1 MSIAMRDGAQTNPRL
16 LMRTLARIVLV
27 LLLAAGLWLAL
38 KPVQAEGRLTFL
50 LPIHWS
56 EYIDL
61 MDFWFN
67 LAAFAILSFVA
78 WLAFQPRRMSLTS
91 GLRCALIIVGVITC
105 GNIAIEC
112 AQFRIPGRD
121 MDIEDVGA
129 GLLGSLIAL
138 SACFWWRLKPL
149 PMGDLETPPKVLFL
163 DQTGQL
169 GGAELML
176 LDIVAGRAADSEVIL
191 FQDGEFR
198 PALEKIGV
206 KTHLVSLSEDASA
219 ISKQTGLISIV
230 KSIPRLLVMV
240 IRIADHARRFDVVY
254 ANTAKALIIGGPA
267 AFLARRP
274 LVFHLHDIISDTH
287 FSALNR
293 WALIT
298 TSNLCASS
306 VIANSLATQSA
317 FVVSGGNASR
327 CIVIPNGFDLTT
339 PSAASADA
347 RSLRTDLH
355 VPDDAWVILMAGRL
369 AFWKGQHVL
378 LKALKQ
384 VPHAHVVF
392 LGDALFT
399 EEDRAY
405 AQQLRDTATERSLAG
420 RVHFAGFHKK
430 TAPFFAMADAV
441 VHASVYAEPFGRVIV
456 EGMLAGK
463 PVIATRAGGAAEIL
477 SHGQTG
483 LLIESND
490 ANVLSQ
496 ALLRLKDN
504 PEFAKR
510 LASAAEDHARRT
522 YSLITVQSQIESLI
536 RLVAT
541 PAALNAGKASISEA
555 PLTPSSATSL

>member
-1 MSIAMRDGAQTNPRL
+1 MRA
-16 LMRTLARIVLV
+16 LARIVLV

-67 LAAFAILSFVA
+67 LAAFATLSFVA

-91 GLRCALIIVGVITC
+91 GFLCALLIVGVITC

-112 AQFRIPGRD
+112 AQTLIPGRD
-121 MDIEDVGA
+121 MNIADVAA

-149 PMGDLETPPKVLFL
+149 PRGDREAPPPKVLFL

-219 ISKQTGLISIV
+219 ISKQAGLMSIV
-230 KSIPRLLVMV
+230 KTIPRLLVMV
-240 IRIADHARRFDVVY
+240 IRIADDARRFDVVY

-293 WALIT
+293 WALIS

-317 FVVSGGNASR
+317 FVANGGNATR
-327 CIVIPNGFDLTT
+327 CVVIPNGFDLTT
-339 PSAASADA
+339 PSATSVDA
-347 RSLRTDLH
+347 RSLRADFH

-378 LKALKQ
+378 LEALKQ

-405 AQQLRDTATERSLAG
+405 AQQLRDTGTEQSLAG
-420 RVHFAGFHKK
+420 RVHFAGFHKQ
-430 TAPFFAMADAV
+430 TSPFFALADAV

-477 SHGQTG
+477 SHEQTG
-483 LLIESND
+483 LLIESNN
-490 ANVLSQ
+490 ASVLSQ

-504 PEFAKR
+504 PEFAGR
-510 LASAAEDHARRT
+510 LASAAQDHARKT

-541 PAALNAGKASISEA
+541 PAALNTGKASLSEA
-555 PLTPSSATSL
+555 PLTPSSAASL

>member
-1 MSIAMRDGAQTNPRL
+1 MRIFARL
-16 LMRTLARIVLV
+16 VLL

-38 KPVQAEGRLTFL
+38 KPVQEEGRLTFL

-56 EYIDL
+56 EYVDL

-78 WLAFQPRRMSLTS
+78 WLAFQPRRMSLTA
-91 GLRCALIIVGVITC
+91 GFLCALIIVAVITC
-105 GNIAIEC
+105 GNVAIEC
-112 AQFRIPGRD
+112 AQSRIPGRD
-121 MDIEDVGA
+121 MNIADVGA
-129 GLLGSLIAL
+129 GWLGSLIAL
-138 SACFWWRLKPL
+138 SACFWWRSKPL
-149 PMGDLETPPKVLFL
+149 PMGDLGASPPKVLFL

-176 LDIVAGRAADSEVIL
+176 LDIVSGRVAKSEVIL

-198 PALEKIGV
+198 IALEKIGV
-206 KTHLVSLSEDASA
+206 KTHLVSLSEGASA
-219 ISKQTGLISIV
+219 ISKQSGLLSIL

-240 IRIADHARRFDVVY
+240 LRIADQARRFDVIY

-274 LVFHLHDIISDTH
+274 LVFHLHDIISDVH

-293 WALIT
+293 WVLIT

-317 FVVSGGNASR
+317 FVVRGGNAGR
-327 CIVIPNGFDLTT
+327 CIVIPNGFDLIR
-339 PSAASADA
+339 PSATSADA
-347 RSLRTDLH
+347 RSLRIDLH
-355 VPDDAWVILMAGRL
+355 VPDNAWVILMAGRL

-378 LKALKQ
+378 LEALKQ
-384 VPHAHVVF
+384 VPQAHVIL

-405 AQQLRDTATERSLAG
+405 AQQLRVTASERSLAG
-420 RVHFAGFHKK
+420 RVHFAGFHKQ
-430 TAPFFAMADAV
+430 TAPFFALADAV

-477 SHGQTG
+477 SHEQTG
-483 LLIESND
+483 LLIESNN
-490 ANVLSQ
+490 ASVLSQ

-510 LASAAEDHARRT
+510 LASAAKDHARKT
-522 YSLITVQSQIESLI
+522 YCLITVQSQIESLI

-541 PAALNAGKASISEA
+541 PAALNAGKTSISEA
-555 PLTPSSATSL
+555 PLTPRSAASL